1 MSHQTIVIGAGLAG
15 LSAAYE
21 LVRAGFDVQVFE
33 ARPRVGGRAHTVQLN
48 AGQYGELGA
57 EFVDDNHTALITYAT
72 ELGIQLD
79 PACKFPDDL
88 YWFIDGMLHNR
99 MSLTE
104 EQSSALDNLYAKL
117 QSLLEEQ
124 KDPQQTLDE
133 WLNVQPIAPFARR
146 IARWLASSLF
156 ATDPE
161 LIGIGFFAYLAGIGN
176 RGCNMRI
183 RGGVSRLAD
192 ALAKHL
198 GNRIH
203 TRTPVRCIQQ
213 IDDTVSV
220 SVETPSGLVEVVA
233 HSVIVTLPWSVLRH
247 ISIEAPLIDAQREAI
262 SSLAYGGVVKTLL
275 QYPHRFWSKPNFGI
289 VLLEGEYQAIWEPTF
304 AQMGTEKIL
313 SCFSGGTRS
322 LKLCEQAGDLALAA
336 VHTVYPNA
344 PKIIASRSH
353 DWSADEWARGAY
365 CYFRPGDLHRFDP
378 HLTPPAGRIFFAG
391 EHTAPVEYRGYMEGA
406 IRSGQRA
413 VQQILNLLSV

>member
-1 MSHQTIVIGAGLAG
+1 MSHQTIIIGAGLAG

-21 LVRAGFDVQVFE
+21 LVRAGLDVQVFE
-33 ARPRVGGRAHTVQLN
+33 ARERVGGRAYTVELG

-57 EFVDDNHTALITYAT
+57 EFVDDNHSALMTYAA
-72 ELGIQLD
+72 EFGIQLD
-79 PACKFPDDL
+79 PASKFPDDL
-88 YWFIDGMLHNR
+88 YWFIEGSLRNR

-104 EQSSALDNLYAKL
+104 EQSNALDNFYAKL
-117 QSLLEEQ
+117 ESLLEEQ
-124 KDPQQTLDE
+124 KDPQQTLDQ
-133 WLNVQPIAPFARR
+133 WLDTHSIAPFARR

-161 LIGIGFFAYLAGIGN
+161 LIGIGFFAYLAASSN
-176 RGCNMRI
+176 TGCNMRV
-183 RGGVSRLAD
+183 RGGISRLVD
-192 ALAKHL
+192 ALVQHL
-198 GNRIH
+198 QERVHIG
-203 TRTPVRCIQQ
+203 TPVRRIQQ
-213 IDDTVSV
+213 TGESVTVN
-220 SVETPSGLVEVVA
+220 VETASGLVEVVA
-233 HSVIVTLPWSVLRH
+233 DSVIVTIPWSVLRH
-247 ISIEAPLIDAQREAI
+247 IPIEAPLVDAQREAI
-262 SSLAYGGVVKTLL
+262 SSLPYGGVVKTLL

-289 VLLEGEYQAIWEPTF
+289 VLLEGDYQAIWEPTF

-322 LKLCEQAGDLALAA
+322 LKLSERAGELAVAA
-336 VHTVYPNA
+336 VNTIYPDA
-344 PKIIASRSH
+344 PGIITSRSY

-378 HLTPPAGRIFFAG
+378 YLTQSAGRVFFAG

-413 VQQILNLLSV
+413 AQQILSLLSE